1 MLNQK
6 SLWINS
12 WGAMVSWLWDPC
24 FPSITGQS
32 PIDDQSIPEVA
43 RKKVGRGGTRQCAR
57 PPPIVRAPATTFGTQ
72 VWSCTADSWR
82 WMTLCICSWNSF
94 ITILPSLLFMG
105 YFIML
110 DGKRFPDKIWSGQ
123 KTSEFLHSLWKIH
136 LLLVHLC
143 SVYFILKILLE
154 GGRCTGWRF
163 LELHKVGVFVW
174 WKVGWKAADF

>member
-1 MLNQK
+1 MKWKPPSHFFPRGCVIWGCARGCVK
-6 SLWINS
+6 SCVKSVCQLECTW
-12 WGAMVSWLWDPC
+12 
-24 FPSITGQS
+24 T
-32 PIDDQSIPEVA
+32 QSII
-43 RKKVGRGGTRQCAR
+43 TRIDRNMRLPWVVRYFAR
-57 PPPIVRAPATTFGTQ
+57 PNVAAAQATQ

-136 LLLVHLC
+136 FLSVHLC
-143 SVYFILKILLE
+143 TVYVILKILLE
-154 GGRCTGWRF
+154 GGRCTGWRL
-163 LELHKVGVFVW
+163 LELHRVGVFVW

>member
-1 MLNQK
+1 
-6 SLWINS
+6 
-12 WGAMVSWLWDPC
+12 MVSWLWDPLAE
-24 FPSITGQS
+24 G
-32 PIDDQSIPEVA
+32 
-43 RKKVGRGGTRQCAR
+43 
-57 PPPIVRAPATTFGTQ
+57 APASVLGRRSMSPRPRHNVWHTQ

-136 LLLVHLC
+136 LLSVHLC
-143 SVYFILKILLE
+143 TVYFILKILLE